1 MCLLDVLAQLIARW
15 LAGDGGL
22 VLLHERLR
30 RYDTVAGRRGLQ
42 LVLCCCQVM
51 FRSLACERVAFFAS
65 SRFYASIFW
74 ELAVA
79 ASIPMRG
86 LTH

>member
-42 LVLCCCQVM
+42 LVACFCAELRAGILA
-51 FRSLACERVAFFAS
+51 FRSA
-65 SRFYASIFW
+65 
-74 ELAVA
+74 ELQ
-79 ASIPMRG
+79 INRIR
-86 LTH
+86 